1 MTIRLYSWVL
11 STNPKEIGILYLIFA
26 GVAGIDGTC
35 FSMRIRFELSSL
47 PAPFISVYANQR
59 GYNVFITAH
68 AILMIFFLV
77 MPALIGGFSN
87 LFVPILIGAPD
98 MALPRLNSISL
109 WLLPPSLLLILCS
122 ALIEVGAGVG

>member
-1 MTIRLYSWVL
+1 M
-11 STNPKEIGILYLIFA
+11 IFA

-47 PAPFISVYANQR
+47 PASSGYANQR